1 MLPAQRLRRAFV
13 TLAGTSLLAACSPV
27 RWLNRLSIEPEVQV
41 QDGLAYGPLPRQQ
54 LDVYRPA
61 GPPPPGGWPMVMF
74 FYGGSWNR
82 GERADYAFVG
92 QSLASRGVLTAVAD
106 YRLYPAVTF
115 PAFIEDGALATAWL
129 RQHAGE
135 LAGNPERLFVM
146 GHSAGGYNA
155 ALLALDPRWLQAA
168 GGVPLA
174 GWIGLA
180 GAYDFLPS
188 GDPEVQPVFHH
199 PGIPAGSQPLKLVRA
214 EAPRSFIG
222 AAIKDGVV
230 NPQRNSVALAGRLRE
245 AGVAVELKLYGH
257 VNHPLVLGALAPPL
271 RALAPVL
278 EDVCGFVRA

>member
-1 MLPAQRLRRAFV
+1 MLAAQRCRRAFV
-13 TLAGTSLLAACSPV
+13 TLAGTGLLAACSPV
-27 RWLNRLSIEPEVQV
+27 RWLNRLSVEPQVQV
-41 QDGLAYGPLPRQQ
+41 QDGLAYGPLPRQR

-61 GPPPPGGWPMVMF
+61 GTPPPGGWPMVVF

-92 QSLASRGVLTAVAD
+92 HALAGRGLLTAIAD

-115 PAFIEDGALATAWL
+115 PAFIEDGALATAWFG
-129 RQHAGE
+129 RHAGE
-135 LAGNPERLFVM
+135 LAGNRERLFVM

-188 GDPEVQPVFHH
+188 ADPEVQPVFHH
-199 PGIPAGSQPLKLVRA
+199 PDIPAGSQPLKLARA
-214 EAPRSFIG
+214 NARRSFIG
-222 AAIKDGVV
+222 AAAKDSVV
-230 NPQRNSVALAGRLRE
+230 DPQRNSVALAQRLRD
-245 AGVAVELKLYGH
+245 AGVPVEMTLYAH
-257 VNHPLVLGALAPPL
+257 VNHALVLGALAPPL
-271 RALAPVL
+271 RGLAPVL
-278 EDVCGFVRA
+278 DDVCGFVKG